1 MDFEIKTFKRL
12 ISAFEADKECKE
24 LQKEYSYILSSIK
37 SIDLRNEIKKLEK
50 LMNQKNLFDMLYAYR
65 VGKSYAK
72 VGRNIN
78 IYSQPLESIINTNR
92 LYAIDEYY
100 EICQEIKKQKNA
112 LYDTDNGYIKSIDLL
127 FEVYSYYNYEL
138 IRFTFFST
146 YNER

>member
-1 MDFEIKTFKRL
+1 MDFEIKTFKGL
-12 ISAFEADKECKE
+12 ISAFEADKECRE
-24 LQKEYSYILSSIK
+24 LQKDYSYILSGIK

-65 VGKSYAK
+65 LGKNYSK
-72 VGRNIN
+72 DGLNIN

-100 EICQEIKKQKNA
+100 EICQEIKKQENT
-112 LYDTDNGYIKSIDLL
+112 LYDIEDDCIKSIDLL

-146 YNER
+146 YNKR